1 MKKKMI
7 TKNQIMRV
15 YAMTIDTQPFYETKG
30 KTHFARII
38 DCLELEGYNIT
49 NNSYK
54 NICKYIEQRSEI
66 SKQIREWNNFMLME
80 QTITNKK

>member
-1 MKKKMI
+1 MKKKVI

-15 YAMTIDTQPFYETKG
+15 YALTIDTQPFYETKG

-38 DCLELEGYNIT
+38 DWFELEGYNIT

-54 NICKYIEQRSEI
+54 NICKYMEKRSEI
-66 SKQIREWNNFMLME
+66 QKQMMELSLFNLKNN
-80 QTITNKK
+80 K